1 MAGMSID
8 RMVIDAPGLSEE
20 EGRRLAHLI
29 AERLNTAAARI
40 DRPISQPSVEVVL
53 PGGAAGGID
62 LLAMRIVEDLLRRI
76 GCTV

>member
-20 EGRRLAHLI
+20 EGRRLAHLV
-29 AERLNTAAARI
+29 AERLSTSTARI
-40 DRPISQPSVEVVL
+40 DRPISQPSVQMAVQ
-53 PGGAAGGID
+53 GGAASEID
-62 LLAMRIVEDLLRRI
+62 RLAQQIVEDLLRRI